1 MSSPLSPPGEP
12 PVLPVSELNRR
23 VRELLEG
30 SIPLL
35 WVSGEISN
43 FTRAA
48 SGHWYFSLKD
58 AGAQVRCVMF
68 RHKSQYVDWA
78 PRDGM
83 QVEARVLVTLYE
95 ARGDFQLNVE
105 NLRRAGLGAL
115 YEKFE
120 RLKAMLAAEGLFE
133 EERKK
138 PLPAFPGAIGIVTS
152 TAGAALHDVLTTLR
166 RRSPNIPVII
176 YPTPVQGDGAALKIA
191 EAIRIAGE
199 RSECEVL
206 ILCRGGG
213 SIEDL
218 WQFNEEAVAR
228 AIAACSI
235 PIVSGVGHE
244 TDFTIADFVADRRA
258 PTPTAAAEMVSP
270 DRVELGRRLDVL
282 RSRMRRGLR
291 NGIEARM
298 QGLDNLARRL
308 THPGERLR
316 HQAET
321 VDQLGR
327 QLARAVQSQLQA
339 RQWQLASLATRLGAS
354 RPNVAELLRR
364 QSAGEQ
370 RLRLAMR
377 HSLAAAGGQV
387 SALAAQLSNLNP
399 EAVLDRGYSIV
410 SKEDGSIVR
419 DANQLA
425 LDESVGLRFARGG
438 VTATIAGKENKV

>member
-133 EERKK
+133 EERKE

-316 HQAET
+316 RQAET
-321 VDQLGR
+321 VDQLSR
-327 QLARAVQSQLQA
+327 QLARAMQSQLQT

-354 RPNVAELLRR
+354 RPNVAELFRR
-364 QSAGEQ
+364 LSASEQ

-377 HSLAAAGGQV
+377 HRLAAAGGQV

-438 VTATIAGKENKV
+438 VTAKIAGKENKA